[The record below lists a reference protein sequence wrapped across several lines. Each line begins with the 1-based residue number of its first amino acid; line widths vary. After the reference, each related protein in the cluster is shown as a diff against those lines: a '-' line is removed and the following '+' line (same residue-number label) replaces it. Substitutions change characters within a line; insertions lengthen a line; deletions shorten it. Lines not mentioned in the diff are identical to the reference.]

1 MSSHDDL
8 SASERLAPSQERS
21 LLDAIDHHFATRPA
35 CRLLILDDDWRADPY
50 RYPLCQAL
58 GAPRVLRES
67 FYQRPWQWLQSD
79 YAAQPFEIE
88 LGRPWRPARP
98 HGVVYERLDPRLD
111 KRLTLRVCDGERDLD
126 RLHQWMHRERVARFW
141 QQNKPREAFA
151 EWLSHRLTEPHR
163 LSLIGE
169 LDGEA
174 FGYFELYWAP
184 EDVLGEY
191 YDWQAFDRGLHV
203 LVGEE
208 DFRGA
213 SFVDAWL
220 TGLQHY
226 AYLSEPRTER
236 IVLEPDAGNERIFRH
251 LERLGLFSQREF
263 DLPDK
268 RAMLV
273 MGTRHHFFGQVM

>member
-1 MSSHDDL
+1 MSSRDDL
-8 SASERLAPSQERS
+8 SVSETLAPSQERS
-21 LLDAIDHHFATRPA
+21 LLEAIDHHFATRPA
-35 CRLLILDDDWRADPY
+35 CRLLILDDAWRADPY
-50 RYPLCQAL
+50 WYPLCQAL

-67 FYQRPWQWLQSD
+67 FYQRPWQWLGSD

-88 LGRPWRPARP
+88 RGLPRRPVKPQD
-98 HGVVYERLDPRLD
+98 VVYERIDPRLGQ
-111 KRLTLRVCDGERDLD
+111 RLTLRVCEHARDVERLYT
-126 RLHQWMHRERVARFW
+126 WMHCERVARFW
-141 QQNKPREAFA
+141 QQNKPRE
-151 EWLSHRLTEPHR
+151 ELSDWLAKRLAEPHR

-174 FGYFELYWAP
+174 FGYFELYWTP
-184 EDVLGEY
+184 EDVLGDY

-213 SFVDAWL
+213 HFVDAWM
-220 TGLQHY
+220 TGLEHY

-236 IVLEPDAGNERIFRH
+236 VVLEPDAGNARIFRH

-273 MGTRHHFFGQVM
+273 MGTRQHFFGRVM

>member
-1 MSSHDDL
+1 MPSRDEL
-8 SASERLAPSQERS
+8 SASDRLAPSQTRS
-21 LLDAIDHHFATRPA
+21 LLDAIDHHFATHPA
-35 CRLLILDDDWRADPY
+35 CRLLILDDAWRADPHW
-50 RYPLCQAL
+50 YPLCQSL

-67 FYQRPWQWLQSD
+67 FYQRPWQWLVSD
-79 YAAQPFEIE
+79 YAAQPFDIE
-88 LGRPWRPARP
+88 RGRPRRPPKPRGA
-98 HGVVYERLDPRLD
+98 VYERFDPRLEQ
-111 KRLTLRVCDGERDLD
+111 RLTLRVCEHERDLD
-126 RLHQWMHRERVARFW
+126 RLHQWMQQERVARFW
-141 QQNKPREAFA
+141 QQNKPYDAFSD
-151 EWLSHRLTEPHR
+151 WLDKRLAEPHR

-203 LVGEE
+203 LVGE
-208 DFRGA
+208 DSFRGA
-213 SFVDAWL
+213 HFVDGWL
-220 TGLQHY
+220 AALQHY
-226 AYLSEPRTER
+226 AYLSEPRTDR
-236 IVLEPDAGNERIFRH
+236 VVLEPDAGNERIFRH
-251 LERLGLFSQREF
+251 LERLGLFSQWSF

>member
-8 SASERLAPSQERS
+8 SASETLMSSPART
-21 LLDAIDHHFATRPA
+21 LLEAIDHHFATHPE
-35 CRLLILDDDWRADPY
+35 CRLLILDDAWRADPHW
-50 RYPLCQAL
+50 YPLCQAL

-67 FYQRPWQWLQSD
+67 FYQRPWQWLVSD
-79 YAAQPFEIE
+79 YAAQPFDIE
-88 LGRPWRPARP
+88 RGLPKRPPAPR
-98 HGVVYERLDPRLD
+98 GVVYERLDPRLES
-111 KRLTLRVCDGERDLD
+111 RLTLRACEHERDLE
-126 RLHQWMHRERVARFW
+126 RVHQWMQQERVARFW
-141 QQNKPREAFA
+141 QQDKPRDEFSD
-151 EWLSHRLTEPHR
+151 WLDQRLAEPHR
-163 LSLIGE
+163 LSLIAE

-208 DFRGA
+208 AFRGA
-213 SFVDAWL
+213 HFVDGWL
-220 TGLQHY
+220 TALQHY

-236 IVLEPDAGNERIFRH
+236 VVLEPDAGNERIFRH

>member
-1 MSSHDDL
+1 MSSRDDL
-8 SASERLAPSQERS
+8 SVSETLPASPERS
-21 LLDAIDHHFATRPA
+21 LLEAIDHHFATRPA
-35 CRLLILDDDWRADPY
+35 CRLLMLDDAWRADPY
-50 RYPLCQAL
+50 WYPLCQAL

-88 LGRPWRPARP
+88 RGLPKRPTKPR
-98 HGVVYERLDPRLD
+98 GVVYERLDPRLGQ
-111 KRLTLRVCDGERDLD
+111 RLTLRVCEHERDFE
-126 RLHQWMHRERVARFW
+126 RLYTWMHHERVARFW
-141 QQNKPREAFA
+141 QQNKSRA
-151 EWLSHRLTEPHR
+151 ELGDWLAERLAEPHR

-169 LDGEA
+169 FDGEA
-174 FGYFELYWAP
+174 FGYFELYWTP
-184 EDVLGEY
+184 EDVLGDY

-208 DFRGA
+208 NFRGA
-213 SFVDAWL
+213 RFVDAWL
-220 TGLQHY
+220 TGLEHY

-236 IVLEPDAGNERIFRH
+236 VVLEPDAGNERIFRH
-251 LERLGLFSQREF
+251 LERLGLFSKGEF

-273 MGTRHHFFGQVM
+273 MGWRHHFFGQVM